1 MDTPSFYEIRVEGV
15 LTESWSDWFDGLA
28 IQNDAEGETLLSG
41 LFADQAALL
50 GTLNKIQAFNLP
62 LIAVSRIPAGG

>member
-15 LTESWSDWFDGLA
+15 LTDRWFDWFDGLA
-28 IQNDAEGETLLSG
+28 IQSNVERETLLSG

-50 GTLNKIQAFNLP
+50 GTLNKIQALNLP
-62 LIAVSRIPAGG
+62 LISVSRVPAGI